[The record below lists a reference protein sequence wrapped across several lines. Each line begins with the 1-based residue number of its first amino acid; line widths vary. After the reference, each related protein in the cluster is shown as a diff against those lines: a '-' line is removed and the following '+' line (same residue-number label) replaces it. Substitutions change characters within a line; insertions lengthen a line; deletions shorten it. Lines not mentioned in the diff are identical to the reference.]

1 MVLKRI
7 KFLIGCVNTAHPIP
21 KPGFYPPFEY
31 NSVISACLFQFM
43 PKIRQFCLTLTLL
56 LSILVLTWGNV
67 TPLGA
72 ENLPLSSTLDGMLQ
86 QAFTATQGGEFA
98 QAETYWTEI
107 INQYPENPAMWSN
120 RGNVRVSQNK
130 LNEAISDYN
139 QSLELA
145 PDFPDSYLNRG
156 VAYEGLGEWEK
167 AIADYNKVLEI
178 NPKDAIAYNNRG
190 NAEAGLG
197 EWEQALL
204 DYQTA
209 SDLDKNYSFAR
220 ANYALTL
227 YQVGQPEAAIKIM
240 KNLVRKYPN
249 FADMR
254 AALTA
259 CLWDMGKPGEAES
272 NWVAVVGLDPRYKN
286 IDWVKTVRRWP
297 PKVVL
302 ALNHFLNLK

>member
-1 MVLKRI
+1 M
-7 KFLIGCVNTAHPIP
+7 A
-21 KPGFYPPFEY
+21 
-31 NSVISACLFQFM
+31 
-43 PKIRQFCLTLTLL
+43 KIRPFCLTLILL
-56 LSILVLTWGNV
+56 LSIFLVPWGNS

-72 ENLPLSSTLDGMLQ
+72 ENQSLSSDLDAMLG
-86 QAFTATQGGEFA
+86 QAFTATQAGEFA

-107 INQYPENPAMWSN
+107 LDQYPENPAMWSN
-120 RGNVRVSQNK
+120 RGNVRISQNK
-130 LNEAISDYN
+130 LNQGISDYN
-139 QSLELA
+139 QSIELA
-145 PDFPDSYLNRG
+145 PNFPDSYLNRG
-156 VAYEGLGEWEK
+156 VAYEGLGEWKK

-178 NPKDAIAYNNRG
+178 NPNDAVAYNNRG

-197 EWEQALL
+197 KWEAALL

-227 YQVGQPEAAIKIM
+227 YQVGRQEESIKTM

-259 CLWDMGKPGEAES
+259 CLWDSGKPGEAES
-272 NWVAVVGLDPRYKN
+272 NWVAVVGLDARYKN

-297 PKVVL
+297 PKVVI
-302 ALNHFLNLK
+302 ALNHFLTLK